1 MDMKFRVI
9 LAGQWRWSRIVIIL
23 GTVIGFALPILSV
36 QGATNDDRG
45 LRPIELLLWLQG
57 WGILYPLLAA
67 GLGLLVAMAS
77 WAPDHRGRHVHTLS
91 LPIERWRFLL
101 YRFAAGVTL
110 LLIPIA
116 ALLLGA
122 LLASKGAQI
131 PPGLRTYP
139 ISLGLRFALA
149 TLVAFAVFFAI
160 SGGTP
165 RTAGIIL
172 GTIGTL
178 VAIGILG
185 TAMGF
190 EIPMLDYFGI
200 ALFNSPG
207 PLALFAARWMLID
220 V

>member
-1 MDMKFRVI
+1 MKFRVI

-101 YRFAAGVTL
+101 YRFIAGVTL

-122 LLASKGAQI
+122 ILASKGAEI

-139 ISLGLRFALA
+139 ISLGLRFGLA

-165 RTAGIIL
+165 RTAGVIL
-172 GTIGTL
+172 GSLGL
-178 VAIGILG
+178 V
-185 TAMGF
+185 
-190 EIPMLDYFGI
+190 I
-200 ALFNSPG
+200 ALQVVAGAAGINLHLFDAAQIGLFSLPG